1 MATVVSINK
10 KLNLAVPLETD
21 AGKIWVHSVPL
32 SKEVFEANYLVL
44 TRTLSAIYV
53 NGLGPAMAPRV
64 AAMMLK
70 DTAKEMEIEEAVQNN
85 LIQEIYR
92 LSNVLL
98 PNPNGGWQT
107 VPFGEVKMK
116 KMVDEDALSEA
127 ENAIVYFIVASAVHI
142 KKELPMAYQGLKQI
156 WSGQITPLN
165 VTAFSNSLTTSTG
178 EGNTGEKPPETPK
191 VAVPRMSSVPS

>member
-10 KLNLAVPLETD
+10 KLNLVVPLETD

-32 SKEVFEANYLVL
+32 SREVFEANFLVL
-44 TRTLSAIYV
+44 TKTLSAIYV

-64 AAMMLK
+64 AAMMLR
-70 DTAKEMEIEEAVQNN
+70 DTAKEMEIEEQVQNN
-85 LIQEIYR
+85 LILEIYR

-98 PNPNGGWQT
+98 PQPTGGWQT

-116 KMVDEDALSEA
+116 KMVDEDSLSEA
-127 ENAIVYFIVASAVHI
+127 ENALVYFIVASAVHI

-156 WSGQITPLN
+156 WNAQITPLN
-165 VTAFSNSLTTSTG
+165 VTAFSNSLMTSTG
-178 EGNTGEKPPETPK
+178 DENTGEKPAIPNPM
-191 VAVPRMSSVPS
+191 VPRVSSVPS